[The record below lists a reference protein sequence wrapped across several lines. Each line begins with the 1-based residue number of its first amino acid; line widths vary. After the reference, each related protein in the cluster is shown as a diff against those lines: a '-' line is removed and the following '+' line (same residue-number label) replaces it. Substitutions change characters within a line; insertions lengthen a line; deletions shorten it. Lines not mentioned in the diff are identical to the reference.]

1 MSGPVHLVTRF
12 AGSLVPV
19 GPRRE
24 STEWA
29 ESFLLP
35 FEAELWRSQRA
46 ADRRHTVAVARRVQ
60 AALGAEATRPVMAAA
75 LLHDIGKLDSHLG
88 TYLRVM
94 ATLSGIAVSHDPDVI
109 KAWTKATGVT
119 RRIGLYLQHPK
130 LGGDMLELGG
140 SDPLTVAW
148 TREHHRPPDEWT
160 IAPEIARALHEADDD

>member
-12 AGSLVPV
+12 AGSLVPA
-19 GPRRE
+19 GPRRG
-24 STEWA
+24 SVEWA

-35 FEAELWRSQRA
+35 HEVELWRRQRA
-46 ADRRHTVAVARRVQ
+46 ADRRHTVAVARRVED
-60 AALGAEATRPVMAAA
+60 ALGSDATRPVMAAA
-75 LLHDIGKLDSHLG
+75 LLHDIGKIDSRLG

-94 ATLSGIAVSHDPDVI
+94 ATLSGIAVSHDPEVI
-109 KAWTKATGVT
+109 KAWTKATGIT

-148 TREHHRPPDEWT
+148 TREHHLPEEQWT
-160 IAPEIARALHEADDD
+160 IPLDLARALHDADDD